1 MAGSI
6 EPKRL
11 RSDDGDDDDD
21 DDADGTGSICLVRI
35 GFGVLTAGP
44 VTVHIGTAD
53 MGSIRHSTTIR
64 NPEATLL

>member
-11 RSDDGDDDDD
+11 RSDDGDDDDDDDD

-35 GFGVLTAGP
+35 GFGV
-44 VTVHIGTAD
+44 VTVCGY
-53 MGSIRHSTTIR
+53 
-64 NPEATLL
+64 PW

>member
-21 DDADGTGSICLVRI
+21 DDDADGTGPLQQTP
-35 GFGVLTAGP
+35 LPTAE
-44 VTVHIGTAD
+44 
-53 MGSIRHSTTIR
+53 
-64 NPEATLL
+64 NEAYAL